1 MGQQLGLQ
9 LFSPSTTHF
18 GTSTPTMM
26 DVLPVSTDQPTIDPL
41 SPPKAVNKGE
51 ELPSD
56 EVKSRPAPVFAP
68 TREAPSPGDCAPPA
82 MTKGIAPSASSLA
95 NDNMLPGI
103 STAVSAD
110 DSPVETT
117 YAPRVSNSPVEAG
130 DVHQPSASSNTA
142 TRSESGAPHSNAN
155 NDTSSILSSLASSED
170 SVMDKNYPNGG
181 SVASWGGQISPPKAH
196 HGTMHHTTVAET
208 ETAFAPKYTMPED
221 HLSLS
226 MMGRNMMN
234 NIYGVPTSSAP
245 FIVNNAE
252 NNLSMLEGTMMRHIH
267 GISTT
272 SAATAP
278 SSETNAEK
286 KTEPAVSQAKKHE
299 AEEVASEEV
308 SEPPKKKKKK
318 KKAKDPNA
326 PVRPKTGYMFY
337 SCNGAR
343 TAVKEAYPDLTF
355 GEVTKVVAANWNAMS
370 DEKKEVWNRMAADDR
385 ERYQREMDAYKGS
398 ELEAQWLASLEE
410 DATEEAKWVT
420 ELKAAEEAKWAAEL
434 RVAQE
439 EAKVAEAKAREEAA
453 VKELAEAKA
462 REEAVVKKK
471 MEWLTSLETQQE
483 TDMDEVQEEAVQE
496 EAVEEEEESG
506 ELLLNI
512 SPGKL
517 GLKIKMDEVLGGVVI
532 VKVLKECT
540 FKDLVGAGWRI
551 ITIDDVPVK
560 STEDFSF
567 KEGEIEKN
575 RLMKFVK
582 P

>member
-1 MGQQLGLQ
+1 
-9 LFSPSTTHF
+9 
-18 GTSTPTMM
+18 MM
-26 DVLPVSTDQPTIDPL
+26 DVLPVVTNQPTVDPL
-41 SPPKAVNKGE
+41 PPPKGVNKGE

-68 TREAPSPGDCAPPA
+68 TREAPSPGDCAPG
-82 MTKGIAPSASSLA
+82 MTKGIAPSASLA
-95 NDNMLPGI
+95 NDNMLPGLT
-103 STAVSAD
+103 TAVSAD

-117 YAPRVSNSPVEAG
+117 YAPRVSYSPVEAG

-142 TRSESGAPHSNAN
+142 TRIGSGAPHHPNAN
-155 NDTSSILSSLASSED
+155 NDTSSILSSLASEE
-170 SVMDKNYPNGG
+170 SVMDKSYPTGG

-196 HGTMHHTTVAET
+196 HGVADT
-208 ETAFAPKYTMPED
+208 KYTMPED

-226 MMGRNMMN
+226 MMGRTMMN
-234 NIYGVPTSSAP
+234 NIYGVSTSSAP

-272 SAATAP
+272 STAAAP
-278 SSETNAEK
+278 SMETNAEK
-286 KTEPAVSQAKKHE
+286 KTEPVVSQAKKRE
-299 AEEVASEEV
+299 AEEVAGEEMT
-308 SEPPKKKKKK
+308 EPPKKRQK

-326 PVRPKTGYMFY
+326 PVRPKTAYMFY

-355 GEVTKVVAANWNAMS
+355 GEITKVVAANWNAMS
-370 DEKKEVWNRMAADDR
+370 DEKKAIWNRMAADDK

-398 ELEAQWLASLEE
+398 GLEAQWLASLE
-410 DATEEAKWVT
+410 AAEEAKWVA

-439 EAKVAEAKAREEAA
+439 EAKVADAKAREEAA

-462 REEAVVKKK
+462 REEATVKER

-483 TDMDEVQEEAVQE
+483 IDKDEVQEEEVQDEVQE
-496 EAVEEEEESG
+496 EEVQEEETVEEESG
-506 ELLLNI
+506 ELRLNI

-517 GLKIKMDEVLGGVVI
+517 GLKIKLDQVLGGVVI
-532 VKVLKECT
+532 EEVLPECT
-540 FKDLVGAGWRI
+540 FKDLVGKGWRV

-560 STEDFSF
+560 SVKDFIF

>member
-1 MGQQLGLQ
+1 
-9 LFSPSTTHF
+9 
-18 GTSTPTMM
+18 MM
-26 DVLPVSTDQPTIDPL
+26 DVPATVTSDQPTLPL
-41 SPPKAVNKGE
+41 PKGGNNGE
-51 ELPSD
+51 ALPSD

-68 TREAPSPGDCAPPA
+68 TREAPSPGDCAPD
-82 MTKGIAPSASSLA
+82 MTKGAPSASSLA
-95 NDNMLPGI
+95 NDNMLPGL

-110 DSPVETT
+110 DSPEETT
-117 YAPRVSNSPVEAG
+117 FAPRVSNSPVVAG
-130 DVHQPSASSNTA
+130 DVHQQSASSNTA
-142 TRSESGAPHSNAN
+142 TRSESGAPHHPNAN
-155 NDTSSILSSLASSED
+155 NETSSILSSLASED
-170 SVMDKNYPNGG
+170 SVMDKSYPTGG

-196 HGTMHHTTVAET
+196 HGTMHHTTVAEA
-208 ETAFAPKYTMPED
+208 ETAVAPKYTMPED

-272 SAATAP
+272 TTTTDAP

-286 KTEPAVSQAKKHE
+286 KTEPAVSQTKKHE
-299 AEEVASEEV
+299 AEEVASEEGT
-308 SEPPKKKKKK
+308 EPPKKKKKK

-370 DEKKEVWNRMAADDR
+370 EEKKEVWNRMAADDR
-385 ERYQREMDAYKGS
+385 ERYQREMDDYKGS

-410 DATEEAKWVT
+410 DTAEEAKWVA
-420 ELKAAEEAKWAAEL
+420 ELKAAEEAKWLAEL

-439 EAKVAEAKAREEAA
+439 KAKVAEAKAREEAA

-471 MEWLTSLETQQE
+471 MEWLTSLETKQE
-483 TDMDEVQEEAVQE
+483 TDTDEVQEEAV
-496 EAVEEEEESG
+496 EEEESG

-532 VKVLKECT
+532 VKVLDVCT
-540 FKDLVGAGWRI
+540 FKDLVGTGWRI

-560 STEDFSF
+560 SVTDFAF